1 MSSVEVAKKKKA
13 KKAKKEPVE
22 EPVEVE
28 TAVVVKKNKKKKS
41 DRVSEDVT
49 KEDQDNDEEVE
60 EEEEEVKVNKSKKRS
75 REDANIEASRGNLS
89 SSSVLSEQLFRD
101 LPISEKTKKALTA
114 LKFTKMTEIQ
124 AKSIPECLT
133 GKDLVGAAKTG
144 SGKTLAFLVPII
156 ELLSG
161 IEFTRKQ
168 GTGAIIIS
176 PTRELSLQI
185 YGVLRDLIDHSGHS
199 QTHGLVMGGA
209 NRKAEADKLIKGINI
224 LVSTPGRLLDH
235 LQNTRGFHYQRL
247 QMLVIDE
254 ADRILEQGF
263 EEDMHQIIKCLP
275 KERQTVLFSATQ
287 TKKVEDLARLSIQGT
302 PLYVGV
308 HDDATLATVEGLQQ
322 GYVLCAAEKRFLLLF
337 TFLKKNKNKKVMVF
351 FSSCN
356 SVKFHSELLNYI
368 DIEVSEIHGNQKQQK
383 RTTTFFQFCKQDKGI
398 LLCTDVAARGLDIP
412 DVDWIIQFDPP
423 DDPREYI
430 HRVGRTGRGVNRA
443 GRALLFLLPEEVA
456 FLKYLREAKVTLQE
470 YEFPSH
476 KIANISTQLTSLIE
490 KNFYLHKSAKD
501 AYRSY
506 LLSYASHSHKDIFNV
521 HEIDLQGVGKA
532 FGFSVPPRVDLN
544 FSARGDKTNKR
555 RKKSQQLDN
564 GSTSDFKLKRKDMLV
579 AAGRTFS
586 ADNPYGAKPAGDKRQ
601 FSR

>member
-1 MSSVEVAKKKKA
+1 MKKDQAETEEEMVSQVKETKKS
-13 KKAKKEPVE
+13 
-22 EPVEVE
+22 
-28 TAVVVKKNKKKKS
+28 KKKS
-41 DRVSEDVT
+41 
-49 KEDQDNDEEVE
+49 KEVVQQE
-60 EEEEEVKVNKSKKRS
+60 EEEKAEEDSDEVMNQEDEKEDAVSTKVVNKSKKRS
-75 REDANIEASRGNLS
+75 REDSNIEASRGNLAG
-89 SSSVLSEQLFRD
+89 SVLSEQLFRD
-101 LPISEKTKKALTA
+101 LPISEKTKKALNA

-156 ELLSG
+156 ELLSS
-161 IEFTRKQ
+161 IDFTRKQ

-185 YGVLRDLIDHSGHS
+185 YGVLRDLIDHSGHF

-275 KERQTVLFSATQ
+275 NERQTVLFSATQ

-308 HDDATLATVEGLQQ
+308 HDDAAVATVDGLQQ

-368 DIEVSEIHGNQKQQK
+368 DIEVSDIHGNQKQQK

-456 FLKYLREAKVTLQE
+456 FLKYLREAKVGKLGCLDGEVTAMCCT
-470 YEFPSH
+470 SH
-476 KIANISTQLTSLIE
+476 PITGPCL
-490 KNFYLHKSAKD
+490 
-501 AYRSY
+501 
-506 LLSYASHSHKDIFNV
+506 
-521 HEIDLQGVGKA
+521 
-532 FGFSVPPRVDLN
+532 
-544 FSARGDKTNKR
+544 
-555 RKKSQQLDN
+555 
-564 GSTSDFKLKRKDMLV
+564 
-579 AAGRTFS
+579 
-586 ADNPYGAKPAGDKRQ
+586 
-601 FSR
+601 